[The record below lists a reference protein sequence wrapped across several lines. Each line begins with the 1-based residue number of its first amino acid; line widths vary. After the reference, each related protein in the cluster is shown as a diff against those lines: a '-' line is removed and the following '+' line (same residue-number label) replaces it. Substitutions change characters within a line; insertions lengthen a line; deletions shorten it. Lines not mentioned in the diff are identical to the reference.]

1 MSAANGV
8 VTAPEATPASAPEA
22 APATAEEATPLTAP
36 ARPRYKL
43 AMYWAS
49 ACGGCDVAVL
59 NLGMTLIELTARWE
73 PVFWPAAMDHK
84 RSAVREMADG
94 EIDVCLFDGGIRT
107 DEDTEM
113 AHLLR
118 AKSKVLV
125 AFGSCANEGC
135 IPGLANQRPIEAIFA
150 AAYDPELNDVPEGS
164 RPSGPWASP
173 YGELHL
179 PTLETRLRTLGQ
191 VVEVDYSVP
200 GCPPETERIAEVLTT
215 VTAALDGDVPLP
227 PKGAVLGAGV
237 STVCD
242 ECHRTR
248 GVKSITAFRR
258 IQTLAEVDPEICL
271 LEQGLP
277 CCGPAA
283 RDGCGAK
290 CPAAGAPCIGCYGAS
305 EGVADVGARL
315 LSAYASV
322 VAASEPE
329 DIERVLDGLPDTV
342 GQFYRFS
349 LAASTLHGGRS

>member
-1 MSAANGV
+1 M
-8 VTAPEATPASAPEA
+8 TAEA
-22 APATAEEATPLTAP
+22 ATATQAATAAAVTPT
-36 ARPRYKL
+36 RYKL

-59 NLGMTLIELTARWE
+59 NLGMKLIEFTERWE
-73 PVFWPAAMDHK
+73 PVFWPAAMDVK
-84 RSAVREMADG
+84 RSTVRAMEDG

-107 DEDTEM
+107 DEDAEM

-125 AFGSCANEGC
+125 AFGSCASEGC
-135 IPGLANQRPIEAIFA
+135 IPGLANQRSIEAIFA
-150 AAYDPELNDVPEGS
+150 AAYDPELNDNPDGIHPGGHWTS
-164 RPSGPWASP
+164 PW
-173 YGELHL
+173 GELEL
-179 PTLETRLRTLGQ
+179 PRLETRLRTLGQ
-191 VVEVDYSVP
+191 VVKVDYSVP

-215 VTAALDGDVPLP
+215 VTAALDGLVPLP
-227 PKGAVLGAGV
+227 PPGSVLGAGT

-242 ECHRTR
+242 ECKRER
-248 GVKSITAFRR
+248 GIKHITEFRR
-258 IQTLAEVDPEICL
+258 IQTLAEVDPTLCL

-290 CPAAGAPCIGCYGAS
+290 CPAAGAPCIGCYGATD
-305 EGVADVGARL
+305 GVRDFGARL

-322 VAASEPE
+322 VEASEPE
-329 DIERVLDGLPDTV
+329 DIERVLAGLPDTV

-349 LAASTLHGGRS
+349 LAASLLHGGR

>member
-1 MSAANGV
+1 M
-8 VTAPEATPASAPEA
+8 TAVA
-22 APATAEEATPLTAP
+22 ATATTAATAP
-36 ARPRYKL
+36 AAARYKL

-59 NLGMTLIELTARWE
+59 NLGMKLIEFTERWE
-73 PVFWPAAMDHK
+73 PVFWPAAMDGK
-84 RSAVREMADG
+84 RSSVRAMEDG

-107 DEDTEM
+107 DEDAEM

-125 AFGSCANEGC
+125 AFGSCAGEGC
-135 IPGLANQRPIEAIFA
+135 IPGLANQRSVESIYA
-150 AAYDPELNDVPEGS
+150 AAYDPELNDNPDGIH
-164 RPSGPWASP
+164 PGGPWTSP
-173 YGELHL
+173 WGELEL
-179 PTLETRLRTLGQ
+179 PRLENRLRTLGQ
-191 VVEVDYSVP
+191 VVTVDYWVP

-215 VTAALDGDVPLP
+215 VTAALDGIVPLP
-227 PKGAVLGAGV
+227 PPGSVLGAGT

-242 ECHRTR
+242 ECKRER
-248 GVKSITAFRR
+248 GIKHITEFRR
-258 IQTLAEVDPEICL
+258 IQSLAEVDPTLCL

-290 CPAAGAPCIGCYGAS
+290 CPAAGAPCIGCYGATD
-305 EGVADVGARL
+305 GVRDFGARL

-322 VAASEPE
+322 VEASEPE
-329 DIERVLDGLPDTV
+329 EIERVLAGLPDTV

-349 LAASTLHGGRS
+349 LAASLLHGGR

>member
-1 MSAANGV
+1 MTTTVPALAEPG
-8 VTAPEATPASAPEA
+8 TPEATE
-22 APATAEEATPLTAP
+22 

-59 NLGMTLIELTARWE
+59 NLGMRLIELTERWQ
-73 PVFWPAAMDHK
+73 PVFWPAAMDSK
-84 RSAVREMADG
+84 RADVRALADR

-107 DEDTEM
+107 DEDAEM

-125 AFGSCANEGC
+125 AFGSCASEGC
-135 IPGLANQRPIEAIFA
+135 IPGLANQRPIDAVFA
-150 AAYDPELNDVPEGS
+150 AAYDPELNDIDGGTPN
-164 RPSGPWASP
+164 GPWESP
-173 YGELHL
+173 YGELEL
-179 PTLETRLRTLGQ
+179 PTLQVRLQHLAQ
-191 VVEVDYSVP
+191 VVDVDYSVP
-200 GCPPETERIAEVLTT
+200 GCPPETERIAEVLST
-215 VTAALDGDVPLP
+215 VTAALDGDIPLP
-227 PKGAVLGAGV
+227 PPGAVLGAGV

-242 ECHRTR
+242 ECQRER
-248 GVKSITAFRR
+248 GVKTITEFKR
-258 IQTLAEVDPEICL
+258 IQTLAEVDPGLCL

-290 CPAAGAPCIGCYGAS
+290 CPAAGAPCIGCYGAT
-305 EGVADVGARL
+305 EGVRDFGARL

-322 VAASEPE
+322 VEASEPE
-329 DIERVLDGLPDTV
+329 DIERVLDGLPDSI

-349 LAASTLHGGRS
+349 LAASLLHGGRS

>member
-1 MSAANGV
+1 MTAKTVAQAAV
-8 VTAPEATPASAPEA
+8 EAPVEETAA
-22 APATAEEATPLTAP
+22 APAEAEAK
-36 ARPRYKL
+36 PRYKL

-59 NLGMTLIELTARWE
+59 NLGMKLIEFTERWE
-73 PVFWPAAMDHK
+73 PVFWPAAMDGK
-84 RSAVREMADG
+84 RQDVRDMADD

-107 DEDTEM
+107 DEDAEM

-125 AFGSCANEGC
+125 AFGSCASEGC
-135 IPGLANQRPIEAIFA
+135 IPGLANQRPVSAVFA
-150 AAYDPELNDVPEGS
+150 AAYDPELNDVNGGTPN
-164 RPSGPWASP
+164 GPWASP
-173 YGELHL
+173 FGELEL
-179 PTLETRLRTLGQ
+179 PTLEVRLRTLGQ
-191 VVEVDYSVP
+191 VVDVDYSVP
-200 GCPPETERIAEVLTT
+200 GCPPETERIAEVLGA
-215 VTAALDGDVPLP
+215 VTAALDGTGPLP

-242 ECHRTR
+242 ECTRER
-248 GVKSITAFRR
+248 GVKNIKEFKR
-258 IQTLAEVDPEICL
+258 IQTLAEVDPNLCL

-290 CPAAGAPCIGCYGAS
+290 CPAAGAPCIGCYGATQ
-305 EGVADVGARL
+305 GVADFGARL

-322 VAASEPE
+322 VEASEPE
-329 DIERVLDGLPDTV
+329 DIERVLAGLPDTV

-349 LAASTLHGGRS
+349 LAASLLHGGRS

>member
-1 MSAANGV
+1 MTTEAI
-8 VTAPEATPASAPEA
+8 APVEVEVA
-22 APATAEEATPLTAP
+22 APVEAEAK
-36 ARPRYKL
+36 PRYKL

-59 NLGMTLIELTARWE
+59 NLGMKLIEFTERWE
-73 PVFWPAAMDHK
+73 PVFWPAAMDGK
-84 RSAVREMADG
+84 RDDVRAMEDG

-107 DEDTEM
+107 DEDAEM
-113 AHLLR
+113 AHLMR

-125 AFGSCANEGC
+125 AFGSCASEGC
-135 IPGLANQRPIEAIFA
+135 IPGLANQRSVESIFA
-150 AAYDPELNDVPEGS
+150 AAFDPELNDVNGELPN
-164 RPSGPWASP
+164 GPWQSP
-173 YGELHL
+173 YGELEL
-179 PTLETRLRTLGQ
+179 PTLEVRLRTLGQ
-191 VVEVDYSVP
+191 VVDVDYSVP

-227 PKGAVLGAGV
+227 PAGAVLGAGN

-242 ECHRTR
+242 ECERER
-248 GVKSITAFRR
+248 GVKTIKEFKR
-258 IQTLAEVDPEICL
+258 IQTLAEVDPNLCL

-290 CPAAGAPCIGCYGAS
+290 CPAAGAPCIGCYGVT
-305 EGVADVGARL
+305 EGVKDFGARL

-322 VAASEPE
+322 VDASEPE
-329 DIERVLDGLPDTV
+329 DIERILAGLPDTV

-349 LAASTLHGGRS
+349 LAASLLHGGRS

>member
-1 MSAANGV
+1 M
-8 VTAPEATPASAPEA
+8 TKEA
-22 APATAEEATPLTAP
+22 AT
-36 ARPRYKL
+36 RYKL

-59 NLGMTLIELTARWE
+59 NLGMGLIELTERWE
-73 PVFWPAAMDHK
+73 PVFWPAAMDIK
-84 RSAVREMADG
+84 RPDVRAMEDDA
-94 EIDVCLFDGGIRT
+94 IDVCLFDGSIRS
-107 DEDTEM
+107 DEDAEM

-125 AFGSCANEGC
+125 SFGSCATEGC
-135 IPGLANQRPIEAIFA
+135 IPGLANQRSVDQLLEAVYHHAGTDNPDGIIPNGA
-150 AAYDPELNDVPEGS
+150 WE
-164 RPSGPWASP
+164 SP
-173 YGELHL
+173 YGTIEL
-179 PTLETRLRTLGQ
+179 PKLETRLRTLSQ
-191 VVEVDYSVP
+191 VVNVDYSVP

-227 PKGAVLGAGV
+227 PAGAILGAGN

-242 ECHRTR
+242 ECTRER
-248 GVKSITAFRR
+248 GVKSIKGFKR
-258 IQTLAEVDPEICL
+258 IQTLAEVDPDLCL

-290 CPAAGAPCIGCYGAS
+290 CPAAGAPCIGCYGATD
-305 EGVADVGARL
+305 GVQDFGARL

-322 VAASEPE
+322 VDASEPE
-329 DIERVLDGLPDTV
+329 DIERILDGLPDTV

-349 LAASTLHGGRS
+349 LADSLLHGGRS

>member
-1 MSAANGV
+1 MTAKAATDGA
-8 VTAPEATPASAPEA
+8 TATP
-22 APATAEEATPLTAP
+22 T
-36 ARPRYKL
+36 RYKL

-59 NLGMTLIELTARWE
+59 NLGMKLIEFTERWE
-73 PVFWPAAMDHK
+73 PVFWPAAMDVK
-84 RSAVREMADG
+84 RSALRAMEDG

-107 DEDTEM
+107 DEDAEM

-125 AFGSCANEGC
+125 AFGSCASEGC
-135 IPGLANQRPIEAIFA
+135 IPGLANQRSIESIFA
-150 AAYDPELNDVPEGS
+150 AAYDPELNDNPEGIH
-164 RPSGPWASP
+164 PGGAWTSP
-173 YGELHL
+173 YGELKL
-179 PTLETRLRTLGQ
+179 PRLETRLRTLGQ
-191 VVEVDYSVP
+191 VVDIDYSVP

-215 VTAALDGDVPLP
+215 VTAALDGEVALP
-227 PKGAVLGAGV
+227 PRGSVLGAGN

-242 ECHRTR
+242 ECERER
-248 GVKSITAFRR
+248 GIKTITEFKR
-258 IQTLAEVDPEICL
+258 IQTLAEVDPTLCL

-290 CPAAGAPCIGCYGAS
+290 CPAAGAPCIGCYGATDN
-305 EGVADVGARL
+305 VRDFGARL

-322 VAASEPE
+322 VEASQPD
-329 DIERVLDGLPDTV
+329 DIERILAGLPDMV

-349 LAASTLHGGRS
+349 LAASLLHGGRR